1 MPGQDKSW
9 WRCAVTLTLMFLP
22 QRRICSFLQY
32 VRVSSDTPPRVIYHL
47 MTQHWG
53 LDAPNLL
60 ISVTGGAK
68 NFIMKPRLKNIFRQG
83 LVKVAQ
89 TTGKKRRGFPC
100 NCGEGGGIC
109 SFHAQ
114 WVGLLRR
121 GRAGPGGLCVSGW
134 TITSSS
140 CSLTANRLQ
149 GAGLKDAAQNV
160 TPVLPGLGVVGREDI
175 SWGVELL

>member
-1 MPGQDKSW
+1 MTWEAPVSLLGCEKSW
-9 WRCAVTLTLMFLP
+9 WRCPFP
-22 QRRICSFLQY
+22 QPCSFYPKHMYAILLQY

-89 TTGKKRRGFPC
+89 TTGKRCK
-100 NCGEGGGIC
+100 
-109 SFHAQ
+109 
-114 WVGLLRR
+114 
-121 GRAGPGGLCVSGW
+121 VS
-134 TITSSS
+134 S
-140 CSLTANRLQ
+140 
-149 GAGLKDAAQNV
+149 
-160 TPVLPGLGVVGREDI
+160 
-175 SWGVELL
+175 

>member
-1 MPGQDKSW
+1 MAWEAPCSLLGQEKLW
-9 WRCAVTLTLMFLP
+9 WKCPVTMNPVVFTQNACMLP
-22 QRRICSFLQY
+22 FLQY

-89 TTGKKRRGFPC
+89 TTGKRCRGSPCDCSGRGACHLAVPGSVSWAAVEVPSWPRRPVGPC
-100 NCGEGGGIC
+100 LDYC
-109 SFHAQ
+109 HQ
-114 WVGLLRR
+114 
-121 GRAGPGGLCVSGW
+121 GW
-134 TITSSS
+134 TVLAQ
-140 CSLTANRLQ
+140 SLQT
-149 GAGLKDAAQNV
+149 G
-160 TPVLPGLGVVGREDI
+160 
-175 SWGVELL
+175 S

>member
-1 MPGQDKSW
+1 MAWEAPCSLLGQEKLW
-9 WRCAVTLTLMFLP
+9 WKCPVTMTLFFLP
-22 QRRICSFLQY
+22 KTRVMLPFLQY

-89 TTGKKRRGFPC
+89 TTGKTCRGSPCDCSGRGACHLAVPDSVSWAAVEMPSWPRRPVGPC
-100 NCGEGGGIC
+100 LDYC
-109 SFHAQ
+109 HHQ
-114 WVGLLRR
+114 
-121 GRAGPGGLCVSGW
+121 GW
-134 TITSSS
+134 TVLAR
-140 CSLTANRLQ
+140 SLQT
-149 GAGLKDAAQNV
+149 G
-160 TPVLPGLGVVGREDI
+160 
-175 SWGVELL
+175 S

>member
-1 MPGQDKSW
+1 MLGQQKLRWS
-9 WRCAVTLTLMFLP
+9 CSVTLIVIFTQNVCMLL
-22 QRRICSFLQY
+22 SLQY

-89 TTGKKRRGFPC
+89 TTGKRCREYPCGCSTRGTC
-100 NCGEGGGIC
+100 
-109 SFHAQ
+109 HLDH
-114 WVGLLRR
+114 GLL
-121 GRAGPGGLCVSGW
+121 
-134 TITSSS
+134 
-140 CSLTANRLQ
+140 
-149 GAGLKDAAQNV
+149 
-160 TPVLPGLGVVGREDI
+160 
-175 SWGVELL
+175 

>member
-1 MPGQDKSW
+1 M
-9 WRCAVTLTLMFLP
+9 
-22 QRRICSFLQY
+22 QY

-68 NFIMKPRLKNIFRQG
+68 NFIMKPRLKSIFRQG

-100 NCGEGGGIC
+100 NCGEGGR
-109 SFHAQ
+109 H
-114 WVGLLRR
+114 LLLPRSV
-121 GRAGPGGLCVSGW
+121 GRAAEERPSRPRRPVCLWLDCHLQLLLTHCKQAPGSW
-134 TITSSS
+134 TERRSSECDS
-140 CSLTANRLQ
+140 C
-149 GAGLKDAAQNV
+149 AA
-160 TPVLPGLGVVGREDI
+160 RA
-175 SWGVELL
+175 

>member
-1 MPGQDKSW
+1 MHAP
-9 WRCAVTLTLMFLP
+9 FF
-22 QRRICSFLQY
+22 FLQY

-89 TTGKKRRGFPC
+89 TTGKRCRGAPC
-100 NCGEGGGIC
+100 DCRV
-109 SFHAQ
+109 
-114 WVGLLRR
+114 W
-121 GRAGPGGLCVSGW
+121 
-134 TITSSS
+134 
-140 CSLTANRLQ
+140 
-149 GAGLKDAAQNV
+149 
-160 TPVLPGLGVVGREDI
+160 
-175 SWGVELL
+175 

>member
-1 MPGQDKSW
+1 MRPILQGIAVACPYPWASLGDSHFQGSDWEQGYAPRTGAAATELLWEMTWEAPVSLLGCEKSW
-9 WRCAVTLTLMFLP
+9 WRCPFP
-22 QRRICSFLQY
+22 QPCSFYPKHMYALLLQY

-89 TTGKKRRGFPC
+89 TTGKRCK
-100 NCGEGGGIC
+100 
-109 SFHAQ
+109 
-114 WVGLLRR
+114 
-121 GRAGPGGLCVSGW
+121 VS
-134 TITSSS
+134 S
-140 CSLTANRLQ
+140 
-149 GAGLKDAAQNV
+149 
-160 TPVLPGLGVVGREDI
+160 
-175 SWGVELL
+175 

>member
-1 MPGQDKSW
+1 MVQVPCYPDPVVFTQN
-9 WRCAVTLTLMFLP
+9 AFMLP
-22 QRRICSFLQY
+22 FLQY

-89 TTGKKRRGFPC
+89 TTGKRCRGSPCDCSGRGACHLPMPALVSWAAVEMPSWPRRPVGPC
-100 NCGEGGGIC
+100 LDY
-109 SFHAQ
+109 HHQ
-114 WVGLLRR
+114 
-121 GRAGPGGLCVSGW
+121 GW
-134 TITSSS
+134 TVLAQ
-140 CSLTANRLQ
+140 SLQTGSW
-149 GAGLKDAAQNV
+149 GAGLRDA
-160 TPVLPGLGVVGREDI
+160 TLC
-175 SWGVELL
+175 

>member
-1 MPGQDKSW
+1 MVEVLCYPDPVVFTPKEF
-9 WRCAVTLTLMFLP
+9 MLP
-22 QRRICSFLQY
+22 FLQY

-89 TTGKKRRGFPC
+89 TTGKKCRDFPC
-100 NCGEGGGIC
+100 SC
-109 SFHAQ
+109 SERGACHLAIPGSVS
-114 WVGLLRR
+114 WAAEERLRWPRRPVGLCLDYHHQFLLSHCKQAPGSWTERCNTECDSCAA
-121 GRAGPGGLCVSGW
+121 RA
-134 TITSSS
+134 
-140 CSLTANRLQ
+140 
-149 GAGLKDAAQNV
+149 
-160 TPVLPGLGVVGREDI
+160 
-175 SWGVELL
+175 